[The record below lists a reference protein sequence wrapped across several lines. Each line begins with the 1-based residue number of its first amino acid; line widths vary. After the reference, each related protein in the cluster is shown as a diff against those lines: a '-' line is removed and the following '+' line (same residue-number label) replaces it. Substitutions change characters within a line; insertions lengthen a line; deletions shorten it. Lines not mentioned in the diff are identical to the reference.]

1 MVKPVKSKIN
11 VDKSRIKQ
19 NKSNKS
25 DNKSNKSDKSIYS
38 ICPVLIPTVNG
49 SADVSTIHV
58 LDTVIRGL
66 NREPV
71 FITSMGNKGISNTRT
86 WLFESVKRLLEANGF
101 KDKVARGFIIDS
113 DICLL
118 GPDSQK
124 VFNYVLEA
132 DAQKRNFVIPYNFPS
147 GQISVFKENEN
158 KNLIML
164 DKGDALPDYTKCA
177 GLGFYYGDIPL
188 DYVFHNDVNAGEDVY
203 FFLDNFK
210 LEQNKVIKDIRLL
223 HKKIGF
229 F

>member
-1 MVKPVKSKIN
+1 MKPVKSKIN
-11 VDKSRIKQ
+11 QDKSRTNQ

-25 DNKSNKSDKSIYS
+25 EINQDKSNKSIYS
-38 ICPVLIPTVNG
+38 ICPVLIPTLDG

-71 FITSMGNKGISNTRT
+71 YITSMGNKGISNTRT
-86 WLFESVKRLLEANGF
+86 WLFKSVKRLFEANGF
-101 KDKVARGFIIDS
+101 KSNVARGFIIDS

-124 VFNYVLEA
+124 IFNYVLDA
-132 DAQKRNFVIPYNFPS
+132 DTEKRNFVIPYNFPS

-158 KNLIML
+158 KNLEML
-164 DKGDALPDYTKCA
+164 DRGDKLPEFTKCA

-188 DYVFHNDVNAGEDVY
+188 DYVFHNDVYAGEDVY

-210 LEQNKVIKDIRLL
+210 LEQNKVVKDIKLL
-223 HKKIGF
+223 HKKLGF